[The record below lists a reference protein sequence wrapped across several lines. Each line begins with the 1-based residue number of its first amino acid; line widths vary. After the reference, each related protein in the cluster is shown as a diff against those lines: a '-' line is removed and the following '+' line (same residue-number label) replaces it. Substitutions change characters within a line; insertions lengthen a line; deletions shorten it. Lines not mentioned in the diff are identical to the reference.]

1 MRDFPN
7 RAWFSFHH
15 PSPISVF
22 TFART
27 FCKPWLSWYI
37 KRPHSFANL
46 AFYVANEGVFHPDFW
61 AVFSTW
67 LLPGKSWGCQSRKR
81 NPNSWKLYTLS
92 YNVKSPSSDPRQFLV
107 TLNVYSKVLLH
118 FYSVQQWQPSQRQCL
133 YTCITYITLV
143 HVLVLNV
150 LSQSF
155 SKLADLRFSK
165 RWRALEDPLDESL
178 FWSFLAKSKNQGFS
192 AYLSLIN

>member
-1 MRDFPN
+1 MIFLPSSISN
-7 RAWFSFHH
+7 FCFH
-15 PSPISVF
+15 ICENF
-22 TFART
+22 LQTFAILVHKEAT
-27 FCKPWLSWYI
+27 FIRESGLLRCERRRFSSRFLSCFFHMAFAGKE
-37 KRPHSFANL
+37 KRLPEEKEKSKFMK
-46 AFYVANEGVFHPDFW
+46 
-61 AVFSTW
+61 AVYS
-67 LLPGKSWGCQSRKR
+67 
-81 NPNSWKLYTLS
+81 TLS